1 MDLLSNTLFS
11 TSFGDMTLR
20 WENTPTEIR
29 KILEQSLLE
38 RGNDFRSR
46 ALSDFIKG
54 TSGMKYRWYRNT
66 DIRTIV
72 YNGIINWYEDEKRIP
87 PDAETVSNIISSFG
101 EMRILWIDLP
111 KTVKECFYRG
121 IQQNFSR
128 FSSQDISK
136 ILVR

>member
-1 MDLLSNTLFS
+1 MK
-11 TSFGDMTLR
+11 LR

-29 KILEQSLLE
+29 KILEQSLLLLD
-38 RGNDFRSR
+38 RRTDFRSR

-54 TSGMKYRWYRNT
+54 TTGMKYRWYRKP

-72 YNGIINWYEDEKRIP
+72 CTGIINWYEDEKRIP
-87 PDAETVSNIISSFG
+87 PDAETVSNIIFSFG

-111 KTVKECFYRG
+111 KDIKECFYIG

-128 FSSQDISK
+128 FSSQEISK
-136 ILVR
+136 IMFR